1 MNLIIDI
8 NNAFHKS
15 YHISKKMYGDKIN
28 EKLMFNKFI
37 IDLFSTIRLFK
48 ERNNI
53 EKIICCFDSENIFRK
68 VIYPNYKSNRS
79 KQDDSFYSVF
89 NYSKEYLSKIGFI
102 VSCLDGLEAD
112 DLIGLW
118 VDELKDQICCIISND
133 EDVRQLIDDNVCVFN
148 NQSTRKLLYIHQDT
162 FKLNVILKEAIEYE
176 KVNPKFILASKIVLG
191 CSGDMVP
198 KLLKGRVGE
207 KTFRKKIYDQ
217 NFDGDLSKL
226 FEQLNKVFCD
236 NITIEQIKL
245 NQQLVDLSGK
255 FCPPHF
261 QANFFLHK
269 ENVEFTYKGN
279 YIVD

>member
-15 YHISKKMYGDKIN
+15 YYISKKMYGDKIN

-37 IDLFSTIRLFK
+37 LDLFSTIRIFK
-48 ERNNI
+48 DRNKI
-53 EKIICCFDSENIFRK
+53 EKVICCFDSENVFRK
-68 VIYPNYKSNRS
+68 DLYPDYKSNRS
-79 KQDDSFYSVF
+79 KKEDMFYNVF
-89 NYSKEYLSKIGFI
+89 NYSKEHLKKLGFI
-102 VSCLDGLEAD
+102 VSCIDGLEAD

-118 VDELKDQICCIISND
+118 IDELKEQINCIISND
-133 EDVRQLIDDNVCVFN
+133 EDVRQLIYENVYVFN

-162 FKLNVILKEAIEYE
+162 FKVNIIFKDAIEYE
-176 KVNPKFILASKIVLG
+176 RVDPKFILACKIVLG
-191 CSGDMVP
+191 CDGDMVP

-207 KTFRKKIYDQ
+207 KTFKKKIYNK
-217 NFDGDLSKL
+217 NFNGDLSKL
-226 FEQLNKVFCD
+226 FEQLNQVFCD
-236 NITIEQIKL
+236 NITIEQIKM

-255 FCPPHF
+255 FTPLHF

-279 YIVD
+279 YIID